1 MPLSDNRN
9 YRYPGAK
16 ATPDLAA
23 HLAALAEDV
32 DLDVQDLSQGL
43 AEARVLAPVLGDD
56 RELIAVIL
64 DGDRRQTWLGA
75 RALDGGPTDW
85 AMALLAARLGVNSLA
100 EAPGYLAALTD
111 AGGNLTD
118 LAIRSSD
125 GQFADFVI
133 ERLKKRILAGFTV
146 PGAASVVLDG
156 AHGSAAED
164 VAVPFPNMAS
174 VSGWGSS
181 SLNLWASRFESL
193 FAEYGAAYFN
203 GATPGETIEHICAR
217 LGSHPARLV
226 FPSDTIPASGSVTV
240 TAQNM
245 GPGATMRTFSGTV
258 AGVRGTLSSTATAL
272 TFTRSAAGSAAVAIP
287 GSQFVPDVGPAHRA
301 DVMVLEMG
309 KNNLNGSSGRAALV
323 NRMFDESVAWLSP
336 QIKRVLVL
344 GSFVNRN
351 ASAAAK
357 AQVLEV
363 NAHRAARYGNLYI
376 DVQGYVTGSQVWT
389 DTGITPTSADLEQQA
404 RGEKPDSL
412 SLDDAHLNPAGQAAV
427 FALVP
432 PRVAALNWYSKRI

>member
-1 MPLSDNRN
+1 
-9 YRYPGAK
+9 
-16 ATPDLAA
+16 
-23 HLAALAEDV
+23 
-32 DLDVQDLSQGL
+32 
-43 AEARVLAPVLGDD
+43 
-56 RELIAVIL
+56 
-64 DGDRRQTWLGA
+64 
-75 RALDGGPTDW
+75 
-85 AMALLAARLGVNSLA
+85 
-100 EAPGYLAALTD
+100 
-111 AGGNLTD
+111 
-118 LAIRSSD
+118 
-125 GQFADFVI
+125 
-133 ERLKKRILAGFTV
+133 
-146 PGAASVVLDG
+146 
-156 AHGSAAED
+156 
-164 VAVPFPNMAS
+164 
-174 VSGWGSS
+174 
-181 SLNLWASRFESL
+181 
-193 FAEYGAAYFN
+193 
-203 GATPGETIEHICAR
+203 
-217 LGSHPARLV
+217 
-226 FPSDTIPASGSVTV
+226 
-240 TAQNM
+240 
-245 GPGATMRTFSGTV
+245 MRTFSGTV

-272 TFTRSAAGSAAVAIP
+272 TFTRSAAGSAAGAIP